1 MPYRNPILR
10 GTYPDPSICRVGED
24 YYLVTSSFCYFPG
37 VPIFHS
43 RDLVHWRQIGHCLT
57 RPSQLQLKGIGFSLG
72 IFAPTLRYHD
82 GRFYM
87 VTTLV
92 AGGGH
97 FYVWTDD
104 PAGEWSDPS
113 WLEQDGID
121 PSLFFDDDG
130 KVYLTSTGEPSGI
143 YQAEFDLKT
152 GKPLSEK
159 RLIWKGMG
167 GRYPEGPHL
176 YKVGSTYYL
185 MISEGGTE
193 YAHRVTMARANS
205 VWGDFEP
212 CPFNPIFTHQNLPS
226 HPLQATGHADLVQDH
241 TGNWWMVCLAIRP
254 NLQYFPAHH
263 LGRETILVPV
273 AWNADGWLVVN
284 GGQPAELE
292 NPIDPLPV
300 HRWPDTLTR
309 DDFATPSLNLYWNF
323 IRTPEVPFWSTTERP
338 GWLRLIGQPA
348 TLNEI
353 ANPAFVGRRQQYFAS
368 TIQALI
374 DFDPQREGEEAGLTL
389 FQNEDHHYEIGIRR
403 EMDERVIFVR
413 QRIGSLEAIVAR
425 AVLPAGT
432 VILTIETTLSEYTF
446 GYQLADGIFN
456 VLTTGRTRYL
466 TSEIAGGFTGV
477 FVGMYATGHGAV
489 STTPADFDWFEIQPH
504 ED

>member
-97 FYVWTDD
+97 FYVWADD
-104 PAGEWSDPS
+104 PAGEWSDPI

-121 PSLFFDDDG
+121 PSLFFEDDG
-130 KVYLTSTGEPSGI
+130 RVYLTSTGDLAGI

-176 YKVGSTYYL
+176 YKVGSPYYL
-185 MISEGGTE
+185 MISEGGT
-193 YAHRVTMARANS
+193 
-205 VWGDFEP
+205 D
-212 CPFNPIFTHQNLPS
+212 
-226 HPLQATGHADLVQDH
+226 
-241 TGNWWMVCLAIRP
+241 
-254 NLQYFPAHH
+254 
-263 LGRETILVPV
+263 
-273 AWNADGWLVVN
+273 
-284 GGQPAELE
+284 
-292 NPIDPLPV
+292 
-300 HRWPDTLTR
+300 
-309 DDFATPSLNLYWNF
+309 
-323 IRTPEVPFWSTTERP
+323 
-338 GWLRLIGQPA
+338 
-348 TLNEI
+348 
-353 ANPAFVGRRQQYFAS
+353 
-368 TIQALI
+368 
-374 DFDPQREGEEAGLTL
+374 
-389 FQNEDHHYEIGIRR
+389 
-403 EMDERVIFVR
+403 
-413 QRIGSLEAIVAR
+413 
-425 AVLPAGT
+425 
-432 VILTIETTLSEYTF
+432 
-446 GYQLADGIFN
+446 
-456 VLTTGRTRYL
+456 
-466 TSEIAGGFTGV
+466 
-477 FVGMYATGHGAV
+477 YATGHGIV
-489 STTPADFDWFEIQPH
+489 STTPADFDWFEIQPY